1 METIKIAD
9 VLKICSDFIKAPTKE
24 NQNALNELQQKLVIK
39 SYLPLAEKTIVLF
52 KIMND
57 SDQPVGTLSSV
68 FTIGVEVA
76 CFFDGLLAY
85 TNIDNNIDLIDKT
98 YENYDCLQQSGMAD
112 YILQYCERD
121 YGVLVKLMDRTINYH
136 NLIDLMNTLKDLN
149 LDKAEEFTKQVKE
162 MQFNMDSAVIK
173 DMADILRYNNPN
185 LYKLE
190 GLIED
195 EALDKVL
202 RADRIEKIKKQ

>member
-9 VLKICSDFIKAPTKE
+9 VLKICSDFIKAPTRE

-39 SYLPLAEKTIVLF
+39 SYLPLAEKTIALF

-76 CFFDGLLAY
+76 CLFDGLLAY

-195 EALDKVL
+195 EALDKAL